1 MAIFYE
7 EGAVDVA
14 VSRKIEGGSFGAL
27 ALLYNCPRAASVIC
41 SKESKMWLL
50 NIAMSSPDE
59 IADVVSSLTGVK
71 LLEQLEDNQIRQ
83 IAGAVK
89 VMHVEAGD
97 QIVHKGDAGD
107 TFFMIK
113 EGVFQVSGAKS
124 GSTTFEDIK
133 LKAGE
138 CFGERA
144 LLTNEPR
151 AATVTATTQGVVMA
165 LDRHA
170 FTELLGPLHDVLANN
185 LGRQVLRG
193 VPLLKSV
200 SASDVEKIVDAFRPV
215 TFENGRKCESYSSL
229 YVLTD
234 GLISCLFHNWSVKWG
249 VIRWGVITRRRHR

>member
-1 MAIFYE
+1 
-7 EGAVDVA
+7 
-14 VSRKIEGGSFGAL
+14 
-27 ALLYNCPRAASVIC
+27 
-41 SKESKMWLL
+41 MWLL
-50 NIAMSSPDE
+50 DRMTFRYALAMSLSDE
-59 IADVVSSLTGVK
+59 IADVVSNLTGVK
-71 LLEQLEDNQIRQ
+71 LLKQLENNQIWQ
-83 IAGAVK
+83 IAGVK

-107 TFFMIK
+107 TSLMIK
-113 EGVFQVSGAKS
+113 EGVSQVSGAKS
-124 GSTTFEDIK
+124 GSTTFEDITV
-133 LKAGE
+133 KA
-138 CFGERA
+138 
-144 LLTNEPR
+144 
-151 AATVTATTQGVVMA
+151 VTATPQGVVMA

-170 FTELLGPLHDVLANN
+170 ITELVGPLHDVLANN

-200 SASDVEKIVDAFRPV
+200 STSDVEKIVDAFRPV